1 MDDSVEKQVA
11 QLKTEGKAALA
22 RHDFEGAKDVLTSAI
37 ALSPDSHK
45 LYRLRSVAYACL
57 QEYQSSLED
66 AEKVIGLMPKST
78 DGYYHKGFALY
89 HQKDYSGAVRYPN
102 AMHGAVAHAFQEGL
116 KLNPSDRVLR
126 QGFWDAVT
134 LLSQHR
140 VCLPMRYQVTES
152 DIDLKANRLPE
163 ADVEPTPEPE

>member
-89 HQKDYSGAVRYPN
+89 HQKDYSGA
-102 AMHGAVAHAFQEGL
+102 AHAFQEGL